1 MGVQAWPL
9 ATVTAWS
16 SLHSG
21 ELYALAFCWREIPF
35 VLYGDLRLLCRL
47 CPIFDEYI
55 THCIAN
61 PFDYYSTPYPFRTM
75 RSRSF
80 SVVSLFATLAA
91 AQNAFI
97 RAPPPQT
104 TLSPG
109 QSFTVE
115 VDRPVG

>member
-1 MGVQAWPL
+1 MGVEAWPL

-16 SLHSG
+16 SSHSG
-21 ELYALAFCWREIPF
+21 ELYALAFRWREIQF
-35 VLYGDLRLLCRL
+35 VLHGDLRFLRRL

-55 THCIAN
+55 THCIVHA
-61 PFDYYSTPYPFRTM
+61 FDYHSTPYPFRTM
-75 RSRSF
+75 RSFPVISI
-80 SVVSLFATLAA
+80 FATLAA

-104 TLSPG
+104 TLSPA
-109 QSFTVE
+109 QSFTVQ